1 MSVSMRRTAAE
12 AAETRQ
18 AIIRS
23 ALHRFAKDGWEAC
36 SLVEV
41 ARGADVTRGAV
52 YHHFTGKR
60 ELLDAAL
67 SEQWH
72 SQGEAL
78 LAALDASTA
87 PEVRLTAFLADYLR
101 RLRGDTAFREL
112 AVVTVLVAPQAPA
125 VKSGLEQK
133 TAALA
138 QWSALLIGVL
148 TECEERLR
156 APLDIARFNIASF
169 LYGATLTAA
178 LTPEDLPASGCCEAT
193 ARALVA
199 GLITVESP

>member
-1 MSVSMRRTAAE
+1 MRRTAAE

-18 AIIRS
+18 AVIRS
-23 ALHRFAKDGWEAC
+23 ALHHFAKDGWEAC

-60 ELLDAAL
+60 DLLDAVL
-67 SEQWH
+67 SEQWRD
-72 SQGEAL
+72 QGEAL
-78 LAALDASTA
+78 LAALDASAA

-101 RLRGDTAFREL
+101 RLHGDTAFREL

-125 VKSGLEQK
+125 IKSAMEQK
-133 TAALA
+133 EAALA
-138 QWSALLIGVL
+138 RWSALLIGLL

-156 APLDIARFNIASF
+156 APLDIARFNITSF

-178 LTPEDLPASGCCEAT
+178 LTPDDLPEPKCCEAT
-193 ARALVA
+193 AHALVA
-199 GLITVESP
+199 GLIAVESV